1 MKKVAAAALLFM
13 GMAGLSAKAN
23 DSTAELSTGGLV
35 FVRNENVEM
44 RAEDLFISAAEI
56 RVRYRFFNRSDKDVT
71 VHVAFPMPEVT
82 REDTSNIAI
91 PSDDPVNLLGRCVV
105 RRGAVNRA
113 HRADHRGRE
122 GWRIRRRGP
131 ARVLRVRLCT
141 R

>member
-44 RAEDLFISAAEI
+44 RAEDLFISTAEI

-91 PSDDPVNLLGRCVV
+91 PSDDPVNLLKFATRANGQPVKAEVEQRVV
-105 RRGAVNRA
+105 AAGVDRTALL
-113 HRADHRGRE
+113 RE
-122 GWRIRRRGP
+122 LG
-131 ARVLRVRLCT
+131 
-141 R
+141 